1 MNNYE
6 TILIINP
13 NLSSK
18 VADFQTKFEKL
29 LTDNS
34 FEIKKVE
41 DIGRRQLAYSI
52 NNHHKGHYL
61 LYRMQGDPKNI
72 SEIETKIKY
81 DEAII
86 RHLILAVKNLS
97 GEDSV
102 LLTEA
107 LESKNKKSE
116 STEESE
122 KVIKKDKML
131 EKSTEEVS
139 DKEDSKDS
147 PTEEEE
153 A

>member
-18 VADFQTKFEKL
+18 VNEFKKKFEKL
-29 LTDNS
+29 LADNS
-34 FEIKKVE
+34 FEVKKVE

-72 SEIETKIKY
+72 SEIEVKIKY

-86 RHLILAVKNLS
+86 RHLILAVKELS

-107 LESKNKKSE
+107 LENKNKKPE
-116 STEESE
+116 SDDAAEEKEVKKEKPIDESPKEEVTEE
-122 KVIKKDKML
+122 
-131 EKSTEEVS
+131 KSD
-139 DKEDSKDS
+139 DKEED
-147 PTEEEE
+147 

>member
-1 MNNYE
+1 
-6 TILIINP
+6 
-13 NLSSK
+13 
-18 VADFQTKFEKL
+18 
-29 LTDNS
+29 
-34 FEIKKVE
+34 
-41 DIGRRQLAYSI
+41 
-52 NNHHKGHYL
+52 
-61 LYRMQGDPKNI
+61 MQGDPKNI

-86 RHLILAVKNLS
+86 RHLILAVKDLS

-147 PTEEEE
+147 PTEAEEE
-153 A
+153 

>member
-86 RHLILAVKNLS
+86 RHLILAVKDLS

-122 KVIKKDKML
+122 KVLKKDKML

-147 PTEEEE
+147 PTEAEEE
-153 A
+153 

>member
-147 PTEEEE
+147 PTEVEEE
-153 A
+153 

>member
-18 VADFQTKFEKL
+18 VGEFQKKFEKL
-29 LTDNS
+29 LSDNS
-34 FEIKKVE
+34 FEVKKVE

-61 LYRMQGDPKNI
+61 LYRMQGDPQNI

-86 RHLILAVKNLS
+86 RHLILAVKDLS

-107 LESKNKKSE
+107 LENKNKR
-116 STEESE
+116 TEIADEAP
-122 KVIKKDKML
+122 KKEVKKEAPKEEAPSADNN
-131 EKSTEEVS
+131 EEEVS
-139 DKEDSKDS
+139 
-147 PTEEEE
+147 
-153 A
+153 

>member
-18 VADFQTKFEKL
+18 VGDFQKKFEKL
-29 LTDNS
+29 LSGNS
-34 FEIKKVE
+34 FEVKKVE

-61 LYRMQGDPKNI
+61 LYRMQGDPQNI
-72 SEIETKIKY
+72 AEIETKIKY

-86 RHLILAVKNLS
+86 RHLILAVKDLS

-107 LESKNKKSE
+107 LENKNKRTEIADEAPKKEVKKEAPKEEASK
-116 STEESE
+116 EESSSADNNE
-122 KVIKKDKML
+122 
-131 EKSTEEVS
+131 EEVS
-139 DKEDSKDS
+139 
-147 PTEEEE
+147 
-153 A
+153 

>member
-18 VADFQTKFEKL
+18 VGEFQKKFEKL
-29 LTDNS
+29 LSDNS
-34 FEIKKVE
+34 FEVKKVE

-61 LYRMQGDPKNI
+61 LYRMQGDPQNI

-86 RHLILAVKNLS
+86 RHLILTVKDLS

-107 LESKNKKSE
+107 LENKNKRAEIADETPKKEVKKEVSKE
-116 STEESE
+116 EAPTEDNNE
-122 KVIKKDKML
+122 
-131 EKSTEEVS
+131 EEVS
-139 DKEDSKDS
+139 
-147 PTEEEE
+147 
-153 A
+153 

>member
-122 KVIKKDKML
+122 KVLKKDKML

-147 PTEEEE
+147 PTEAEEE
-153 A
+153 

>member
-18 VADFQTKFEKL
+18 VGDFQKKFEKL
-29 LTDNS
+29 LSDNS
-34 FEIKKVE
+34 FEVKKVE

-61 LYRMQGDPKNI
+61 LYRMQGDPQNI
-72 SEIETKIKY
+72 AEIETKIKY

-86 RHLILAVKNLS
+86 RHLILAVKDLS

-107 LESKNKKSE
+107 LENKNKRTEIADEAPKKE
-116 STEESE
+116 VKKEAPKEEAPKEESSSADNNE
-122 KVIKKDKML
+122 
-131 EKSTEEVS
+131 EEVS
-139 DKEDSKDS
+139 
-147 PTEEEE
+147 
-153 A
+153 

>member
-18 VADFQTKFEKL
+18 VGDFQKKFEKL
-29 LTDNS
+29 LSDNS
-34 FEIKKVE
+34 FEVKKVE

-61 LYRMQGDPKNI
+61 LYRMQGDPQNI
-72 SEIETKIKY
+72 AVIETKIKY

-86 RHLILAVKNLS
+86 RHLILAVKDLS

-107 LESKNKKSE
+107 LENKNKR
-116 STEESE
+116 TEIADEAP
-122 KVIKKDKML
+122 KKEVKKEAPKEEAPSADNN
-131 EKSTEEVS
+131 EEEVS
-139 DKEDSKDS
+139 
-147 PTEEEE
+147 
-153 A
+153 

>member
-122 KVIKKDKML
+122 KVIKKDKKL

-139 DKEDSKDS
+139 DKENSKDS
-147 PTEEEE
+147 PTEAEEE
-153 A
+153 

>member
-18 VADFQTKFEKL
+18 VADFQKKFEKL

-86 RHLILAVKNLS
+86 RHLILAVKDLS

-116 STEESE
+116 STEESD
-122 KVIKKDKML
+122 KVIKKDKKL

-147 PTEEEE
+147 PTEVEEE
-153 A
+153 

>member
-18 VADFQTKFEKL
+18 VADFQKKFEKL

-147 PTEEEE
+147 PTEAEEE
-153 A
+153 

>member
-18 VADFQTKFEKL
+18 VGDFQKKFEKL
-29 LTDNS
+29 LSGNS
-34 FEIKKVE
+34 FEVKKVE

-61 LYRMQGDPKNI
+61 LYRMQGDPQNI
-72 SEIETKIKY
+72 AEIETKIKY

-86 RHLILAVKNLS
+86 RHLILAVKDLS

-107 LESKNKKSE
+107 LENKNKR
-116 STEESE
+116 TEIADEAP
-122 KVIKKDKML
+122 KKEVKKEAPKEEAPSADNN
-131 EKSTEEVS
+131 EEEVS
-139 DKEDSKDS
+139 
-147 PTEEEE
+147 
-153 A
+153 

>member
-18 VADFQTKFEKL
+18 VADFQKKLEKL

-122 KVIKKDKML
+122 KVIKKDKKL

-147 PTEEEE
+147 PTEAEEE
-153 A
+153 

>member
-147 PTEEEE
+147 PTEAEEE
-153 A
+153 

>member
-18 VADFQTKFEKL
+18 VADFQKKFEKL

-86 RHLILAVKNLS
+86 RHLILAVKDLS

-122 KVIKKDKML
+122 KVIKKDKKL

-139 DKEDSKDS
+139 NKEDSKDS
-147 PTEEEE
+147 PTEVEEE
-153 A
+153 

>member
-18 VADFQTKFEKL
+18 VGEFQKKFEKL
-29 LTDNS
+29 LSDNS
-34 FEIKKVE
+34 FEVKKVE

-61 LYRMQGDPKNI
+61 LYRMQGDPQNI

-81 DEAII
+81 DEATVSYT
-86 RHLILAVKNLS
+86 HLTL
-97 GEDSV
+97 
-102 LLTEA
+102 
-107 LESKNKKSE
+107 
-116 STEESE
+116 
-122 KVIKKDKML
+122 
-131 EKSTEEVS
+131 
-139 DKEDSKDS
+139 
-147 PTEEEE
+147 PTK

>member
-6 TILIINP
+6 IILIINP

-18 VADFQTKFEKL
+18 VGDFQKKFEKL
-29 LTDNS
+29 LSGNS
-34 FEIKKVE
+34 FEVKKVE

-61 LYRMQGDPKNI
+61 LYRMQGDPQNI
-72 SEIETKIKY
+72 AEIETKIKY

-86 RHLILAVKNLS
+86 RHLILAVKDLS

-107 LESKNKKSE
+107 LENKNKRTEIADEAPKKEVKKEAPKEEASK
-116 STEESE
+116 EESSSADNNE
-122 KVIKKDKML
+122 
-131 EKSTEEVS
+131 EEVS
-139 DKEDSKDS
+139 
-147 PTEEEE
+147 
-153 A
+153 

>member
-61 LYRMQGDPKNI
+61 LSRMQGDPKNI

-122 KVIKKDKML
+122 KVIKKDKKL

-147 PTEEEE
+147 PTEAEEE
-153 A
+153 

>member
-18 VADFQTKFEKL
+18 VADFQKKFEKL

-86 RHLILAVKNLS
+86 RHLILAVKDLS

-107 LESKNKKSE
+107 LENKNKKSE
-116 STEESE
+116 SVEEIE
-122 KVIKKDKML
+122 KAEKKDKKL
-131 EKSTEEVS
+131 EESTEEVS
-139 DKEDSKDS
+139 DKENSKDS
-147 PTEEEE
+147 PTEVEEE
-153 A
+153 

>member
-18 VADFQTKFEKL
+18 VADFQKKFEKL

-72 SEIETKIKY
+72 SEIEAKIKY

-86 RHLILAVKNLS
+86 RHLILAVKDLS

-107 LESKNKKSE
+107 LENKNKKSE
-116 STEESE
+116 SVEEIE
-122 KVIKKDKML
+122 KAEKKDKKL
-131 EKSTEEVS
+131 EESTEEVS
-139 DKEDSKDS
+139 DKENSKDS
-147 PTEEEE
+147 PTEVEEE
-153 A
+153 

>member
-18 VADFQTKFEKL
+18 VADFQKKFEKL

-61 LYRMQGDPKNI
+61 LYHMQGDPKNI

-86 RHLILAVKNLS
+86 RHLILAVKDLS

-116 STEESE
+116 STEESD
-122 KVIKKDKML
+122 KVIKKDKKL
-131 EKSTEEVS
+131 EKSTEEVT
-139 DKEDSKDS
+139 DKEDPKDS
-147 PTEEEE
+147 PTEAEEE
-153 A
+153 

>member
-18 VADFQTKFEKL
+18 VADFQKKFEKL

-86 RHLILAVKNLS
+86 RHLILAVKDLS

-107 LESKNKKSE
+107 LENKNKKSE
-116 STEESE
+116 SVEEIE
-122 KVIKKDKML
+122 KAEKKDKKL

-147 PTEEEE
+147 PTEAEEE
-153 A
+153 

>member
-18 VADFQTKFEKL
+18 VGDFQKKFEKL
-29 LTDNS
+29 LSDNS
-34 FEIKKVE
+34 FEVKKVE

-52 NNHHKGHYL
+52 NNHHKGNYL
-61 LYRMQGDPKNI
+61 LYRMQGDPHNI
-72 SEIETKIKY
+72 AEIETKIKY

-86 RHLILAVKNLS
+86 RHLILAVKDLS

-107 LESKNKKSE
+107 LENKNKR
-116 STEESE
+116 TEVADEAP
-122 KVIKKDKML
+122 KKEVKKEAPKEEAPSADNN
-131 EKSTEEVS
+131 EEEVS
-139 DKEDSKDS
+139 
-147 PTEEEE
+147 
-153 A
+153 

>member
-18 VADFQTKFEKL
+18 VADFQKKFEKL

-86 RHLILAVKNLS
+86 RHLILAVKDLS

-122 KVIKKDKML
+122 KVIKKDKKL

-139 DKEDSKDS
+139 DKEDSKDF
-147 PTEEEE
+147 PTEVEEE
-153 A
+153 

>member
-61 LYRMQGDPKNI
+61 LYLMQGDPKNI

-86 RHLILAVKNLS
+86 RHLILAVKGLS

-147 PTEEEE
+147 PTEAEEE
-153 A
+153 

>member
-18 VADFQTKFEKL
+18 VADFQKKFEKL

-86 RHLILAVKNLS
+86 RHLILAVKDLS

-107 LESKNKKSE
+107 LESNNKKSE

-122 KVIKKDKML
+122 KVVKKDKKL

>member
-18 VADFQTKFEKL
+18 VGDFQKKFEKL
-29 LTDNS
+29 LSGNS
-34 FEIKKVE
+34 FEVKKVE

-61 LYRMQGDPKNI
+61 LYRMQGDPQNI
-72 SEIETKIKY
+72 AEIETKIKY

-86 RHLILAVKNLS
+86 RHLILAVKDLS

-107 LESKNKKSE
+107 LENKNKR
-116 STEESE
+116 TEVADEAP
-122 KVIKKDKML
+122 KKEVKKEAPKEEAPSADNN
-131 EKSTEEVS
+131 EEEVS
-139 DKEDSKDS
+139 
-147 PTEEEE
+147 
-153 A
+153 

>member
-18 VADFQTKFEKL
+18 VADFQKKFEKL

-86 RHLILAVKNLS
+86 RHLILAVKDLS

-107 LESKNKKSE
+107 LENKNKRAEIADETPKKE
-116 STEESE
+116 VKKEESKE
-122 KVIKKDKML
+122 EAPTEDNN
-131 EKSTEEVS
+131 EEEVS
-139 DKEDSKDS
+139 
-147 PTEEEE
+147 
-153 A
+153 

>member
-86 RHLILAVKNLS
+86 RHLILAVKDLS

-122 KVIKKDKML
+122 KVLKKDKML

-147 PTEEEE
+147 PTEVEEE
-153 A
+153 

>member
-1 MNNYE
+1 MRFPWFLLLVKIFNHKVNMNNYE

-18 VADFQTKFEKL
+18 VADFQKKFEKL

-86 RHLILAVKNLS
+86 RHLILAVKDLS

-107 LESKNKKSE
+107 LENKNKKSE
-116 STEESE
+116 SAEEPE
-122 KVIKKDKML
+122 
-131 EKSTEEVS
+131 TVS
-139 DKEDSKDS
+139 YTHLRAHETDS
-147 PTEEEE
+147 
-153 A
+153 

>member
-18 VADFQTKFEKL
+18 VGDFQKKFEKL
-29 LTDNS
+29 LSGNS
-34 FEIKKVE
+34 FEVKKVE

-61 LYRMQGDPKNI
+61 LYRMQGDPQNI
-72 SEIETKIKY
+72 AEIETKIKY

-86 RHLILAVKNLS
+86 RHLILAVKDLS

-102 LLTEA
+102 LFTEA
-107 LESKNKKSE
+107 LENKNKR
-116 STEESE
+116 TEIADEAPKKE
-122 KVIKKDKML
+122 VKKEAPKVEAPKEEASSADNN
-131 EKSTEEVS
+131 EEEVS
-139 DKEDSKDS
+139 
-147 PTEEEE
+147 
-153 A
+153 

>member
-18 VADFQTKFEKL
+18 VGEFQKKFEKL
-29 LTDNS
+29 LSDNS
-34 FEIKKVE
+34 FEVKKVE

-61 LYRMQGDPKNI
+61 LYRMQGNPQNI
-72 SEIETKIKY
+72 AEIETKIKY

-86 RHLILAVKNLS
+86 RHLILAVKDLS

-107 LESKNKKSE
+107 LENKNKRAETVDEAPKKEVKKKE
-116 STEESE
+116 SKAESKEEAPVEDSNE
-122 KVIKKDKML
+122 
-131 EKSTEEVS
+131 EEVS
-139 DKEDSKDS
+139 
-147 PTEEEE
+147 
-153 A
+153 

>member
-18 VADFQTKFEKL
+18 VGEFQKKFEKL
-29 LTDNS
+29 LSDNS
-34 FEIKKVE
+34 FGVKKVE

-61 LYRMQGDPKNI
+61 LYRMQGDPQNI

-86 RHLILAVKNLS
+86 RHLILAVKDLS

-107 LESKNKKSE
+107 LENKNKRAEIADETPKKEVKKEVSKE
-116 STEESE
+116 EAPTEDNNE
-122 KVIKKDKML
+122 
-131 EKSTEEVS
+131 EEVS
-139 DKEDSKDS
+139 
-147 PTEEEE
+147 
-153 A
+153 